1 MVRIILF
8 LVLIG
13 ALGLGAAWIADQNGE
28 VVVVWGDWRANPT
41 VPRAVLILAVTVAA
55 LMALWSILSGLL
67 RLPRRMRRAARAR
80 SEARGREAIRRG
92 LIAIGSGDQDAARKH
107 AGVAA
112 RHAQDD
118 PLTLMLAAQSAQ
130 MAGDRDGAHR
140 AFYAMAERADTRLL
154 GLRGLFIEAQRND
167 DALGAVAAAEEA
179 LKVAPQT
186 TWASHAVLGF
196 RCSQADWSGALNIV
210 ERNYASGAI
219 DKTQYRRQRAVL
231 LTARALEVETS
242 DRDASRA
249 TVMEAVKLAPT
260 LIPAATL
267 AAKFLSEGQQTRKAM
282 QIIEAAWQ
290 AQPHPDLADAYAHVR
305 LGDSALERLRRIERL
320 AERTPGHVE
329 GALGIARV
337 AADAREYAR
346 ARAALAPL
354 VDKPTQRV
362 ALLMA
367 EVERGEFDDEGAA
380 RAWTLRAVHAAHD
393 PEWTADGYVSDRW
406 RPVSPV
412 TGRLDAFQWMVP
424 VAALPSS
431 SPATDLARAIPI
443 PPRPVPVEAPPMREI
458 EPPAPPAAEAAAA
471 APAAVEIAKQDN
483 VRQDTASTQAEPPP
497 PEPPPPPPPPPAP
510 VAEVPVF
517 RPRTGPDFRSR
528 PLTPAIPTVIP
539 LVRAPDD
546 PGVSDAPEDDET
558 AAQGDRGAQ
567 AGGFRGFWSR
577 LVR

>member
-13 ALGLGAAWIADQNGE
+13 AAGLGAAWLADQNGE
-28 VVVVWGDWRANPT
+28 IVVVWGGWRANPT
-41 VPRAVLILAVTVAA
+41 LPRALLILGLVVA
-55 LMALWSILSGLL
+55 LLIFLWSVVSGLL
-67 RLPRRMRRAARAR
+67 RLPRRMRMASRAR
-80 SEARGREAIRRG
+80 SEARGRDAIKKG
-92 LIAIGSGDQDAARKH
+92 LIAIGAGDQDGARRH

-112 RHAQDD
+112 RHAQND

-140 AFYAMAERADTRLL
+140 AFYAMAEREDTRLI

-167 DALGAVAAAEEA
+167 DPLVAVAAAEEA
-179 LKVAPQT
+179 LKVAPQA

-196 RCSQADWSGALNIV
+196 RCSQGDWSGALSLV
-210 ERNYASGAI
+210 ERNYSSGAI
-219 DKTQYRRQRAVL
+219 DKAQYRRQRAVL
-231 LTARALEVETS
+231 LTARALELETS
-242 DRDASRA
+242 DRDTSRDA
-249 TVMEAVKLAPT
+249 VMEAVKLAPT

-305 LGDSALERLRRIERL
+305 LGDSAIERLRRIERL

-346 ARAALAPL
+346 ARSALAPL
-354 VDKPTQRV
+354 VDAPTQRV

-367 EVERGEFDDEGAA
+367 EIERGEFDDEGAA
-380 RAWTLRAVHAAHD
+380 RAWTQRAVHAARD

-431 SPATDLARAIPI
+431 SPATDAVRAIPI
-443 PPRPVPVEAPPMREI
+443 PPRPVPVEPPPMKEIAAPP
-458 EPPAPPAAEAAAA
+458 PPTASVAPD
-471 APAAVEIAKQDN
+471 VAKQDN
-483 VRQDTASTQAEPPP
+483 VKPEPASAEPASTEAAS
-497 PEPPPPPPPPPAP
+497 PPPPPPTP

-517 RPRTGPDFRSR
+517 RPRTGPDFRPR
-528 PLTPAIPTVIP
+528 PSTPPIPAVIP

-546 PGVSDAPEDDET
+546 PGVPDGPEDNEF
-558 AAQGDRGAQ
+558 AEQNDRGAQ

>member
-1 MVRIILF
+1 MIRIILF

-13 ALGLGAAWIADQNGE
+13 AAGLGAAWIADQSGQ
-28 VVVVWGDWRANPT
+28 VVLVWGGWRASPSL
-41 VPRAVLILAVTVAA
+41 PRAVLILGLVVAL
-55 LMALWSILSGLL
+55 LMFLWWLVSGLL
-67 RLPRRMRRAARAR
+67 RLPRRMRMAARAR
-80 SEARGREAIRRG
+80 SEARGRDAIRKG
-92 LIAIGSGDQDAARKH
+92 LIAIGAGDQEGARRH
-107 AGVAA
+107 TGVAV

-140 AFYAMAERADTRLL
+140 AFHAMAERADTRLL

-167 DALGAVAAAEEA
+167 DPLVAVAAAEEA

-196 RCSQADWSGALNIV
+196 RCAQADWAGALGLV
-210 ERNYASGAI
+210 ERNFASGAV
-219 DKTQYRRQRAVL
+219 DKAQYRRQRAVL
-231 LTARALEVETS
+231 LTAQALEFETS

-249 TVMEAVKLAPT
+249 AVMEAVKLAPT

-267 AAKFLSEGQQTRKAM
+267 ASKFLSEGQQTRKAM
-282 QIIEAAWQ
+282 QIIEAAWS

-320 AERTPGHVE
+320 AERAPNHVE
-329 GALGIARV
+329 SALGIARV

-346 ARAALAPL
+346 ARSALAPL
-354 VDKPTQRV
+354 VDAPTQRV

-367 EVERGEFDDEGAA
+367 EIERGEHDDEGAA

-393 PEWTADGYVSDRW
+393 PAWTADGYVSDRW

-431 SPATDLARAIPI
+431 SPAVDAVRAIPI
-443 PPRPVPVEAPPMREI
+443 PPRPVPV
-458 EPPAPPAAEAAAA
+458 APPAMKEIASPSPVAPTDSAA
-471 APAAVEIAKQDN
+471 AKQDN
-483 VRQDTASTQAEPPP
+483 VKQEAAIAEAAPPP
-497 PEPPPPPPPPPAP
+497 APEPAP

-528 PLTPAIPTVIP
+528 PSTQAIPAVIP

-546 PGVSDAPEDDET
+546 PGVSDAPEEDEMG
-558 AAQGDRGAQ
+558 AQGDRGPQ

>member
-13 ALGLGAAWIADQNGE
+13 VAGLGAAWIAEQNGQVE
-28 VVVVWGDWRANPT
+28 IVWNGWRASPT
-41 VPRAVLILAVTVAA
+41 VPRAALILGIVVAVLMFVWWIVAV
-55 LMALWSILSGLL
+55 LL
-67 RLPRRMRRAARAR
+67 RLPRRMRKAARAR

-167 DALGAVAAAEEA
+167 DALTAVAAAEAA
-179 LKVAPQT
+179 LKSAPQT
-186 TWASHAVLGF
+186 AWASHAVLGF
-196 RCSQADWSGALNIV
+196 RCSQADWSGALNLV

-219 DKTQYRRQRAVL
+219 DKAQYRRQRAVL
-231 LTARALEVETS
+231 LTARALEHETS
-242 DRDASRA
+242 DRDASRSA
-249 TVMEAVKLAPT
+249 VMEAVKLAPT

-267 AAKFLSEGQQTRKAM
+267 AAKFLSESQQTRKAM

-320 AERTPGHVE
+320 AERTPGHAE
-329 GALGIARV
+329 SALGVARV

-367 EVERGEFDDEGAA
+367 EIERGEFDDEGAA

-431 SPATDLARAIPI
+431 SSAPDAVHAIPI
-443 PPRPVPVEAPPMREI
+443 PPRPVPVEPPPMKEI
-458 EPPAPPAAEAAAA
+458 EPPAPPAA

-483 VRQDTASTQAEPPP
+483 VKQETATTEAAPAAPPP
-497 PEPPPPPPPPPAP
+497 LEPPPPPPAP

-517 RPRTGPDFRSR
+517 RPRTGPDVRSR
-528 PLTPAIPTVIP
+528 PSTPAIPTVIP

-546 PGVSDAPEDDET
+546 PGVSDAPEDDEI

>member
-1 MVRIILF
+1 MVRIIIF
-8 LVLIG
+8 LLLIG
-13 ALGLGAAWIADQNGE
+13 AAGLGAAWIADQNGD
-28 VVVVWGDWRANPT
+28 VTLVWSGWRISSTLP
-41 VPRAVLILAVTVAA
+41 VAVLGSGLVVAA
-55 LMALWSILSGLL
+55 ILLLWNVITGLL
-67 RLPRRMRRAARAR
+67 RLPRRMRVAARAR
-80 SEARGREAIRRG
+80 SEARGRDAIAKG
-92 LIAIGSGDQDAARKH
+92 LIAIGAGDQDGARRH

-112 RHAQDD
+112 RHARHD

-140 AFYAMAERADTRLL
+140 AFYAMAEREDTRLL

-167 DALGAVAAAEEA
+167 DPLQAVAAAEEA
-179 LKVAPQT
+179 LKVTPRAA
-186 TWASHAVLGF
+186 WASHAVLGF
-196 RCSQADWSGALNIV
+196 RCAQADWSGALTIV
-210 ERNYASGAI
+210 ERNYSSGAI
-219 DKTQYRRQRAVL
+219 DKVLYRRQRAVL
-231 LTARALEVETS
+231 LTARALELETN
-242 DRDASRA
+242 DRDASREA
-249 TVMEAVKLAPT
+249 VMEAVKLAPT

-282 QIIEAAWQ
+282 QIIEAAWT

-320 AERTPGHVE
+320 ADMTPGHVE

-346 ARAALAPL
+346 ARAALEPL
-354 VDKPTQRV
+354 IDVPTQRV

-367 EVERGEFDDEGAA
+367 EIERGENDDEGAA

-393 PEWTADGYVSDRW
+393 PEWTADGYVSDSW

-431 SPATDLARAIPI
+431 GPATDVTRAIPLPPKPPAEPPPVMKEI
-443 PPRPVPVEAPPMREI
+443 AAPPAPAAPAAEETPRPKLDLVKSDT
-458 EPPAPPAAEAAAA
+458 APPAAPEPA
-471 APAAVEIAKQDN
+471 APA
-483 VRQDTASTQAEPPP
+483 
-497 PEPPPPPPPPPAP
+497 PEPVVETP
-510 VAEVPVF
+510 VPVF
-517 RPRTGPDFRSR
+517 RPRTGPDFRPRPSR
-528 PLTPAIPTVIP
+528 PSIPTVIP

-546 PGVSDAPEDDET
+546 PGVDAAEEDEFADRT
-558 AAQGDRGAQ
+558 DPAAAQ